1 MFLGDYS
8 FSYLVVDNYD
18 FIFLFGREEGKTEK
32 ISAKNGK
39 IAPTFSAKCK
49 KAPNI
54 YMIED

>member
-1 MFLGDYS
+1 MS
-8 FSYLVVDNYD
+8 AKTID
-18 FIFLFGREEGKTEK
+18 FIGGFEYLPHFYIRIGMGKTEK

-49 KAPNI
+49 KATNI